1 MRNSFGVLFLML
13 APYTLYMLYYTSM
26 NTKIFKS
33 YDIRGIYPDELDEK
47 AAYSIGRATAMYLN
61 AKNIAIG
68 RDTRPSSNALFTA
81 LCKGVNEAGS
91 NVLDLGIATTPLVY
105 FSSAQPGVDGSI
117 VLTASHNP
125 VQWNGF
131 KITRREAVPIGG
143 NSGLKDIQGIAEKG
157 GFKRLLIHG
166 MVIPTDVK
174 NRYEDR
180 IASFW
185 NLKDKKY
192 KAVIDTAN
200 AMGILELPI
209 YKKTPNVSVTTLY
222 CDPEHPFE
230 CHEANPLKTET
241 LDELRKKVVEEKAD
255 IGIAYDG
262 DADRVGFIDETGAI
276 VPMDLVTG
284 LISAPVLI
292 KYPKAV
298 ILYDLRSSMS
308 VKEEIEKNGGIAKE
322 CMVGHANIKKQ
333 MREETA
339 ALGGE
344 LSGHYYFRENSFAEM
359 STLAVIFLMNR
370 MAETGKKLSEL
381 VAEIQKYHHSG
392 EINNTVTDAPEI
404 MAKLKE
410 KYKDGILSELDG
422 IKVSYPDPA
431 GGTLWWFNVRSS
443 NTEPLLRL
451 NLEAKTKEMM
461 EEKKAELLK
470 IITEK

>member
-1 MRNSFGVLFLML
+1 
-13 APYTLYMLYYTSM
+13 M
-26 NTKIFKS
+26 NTKIFKA
-33 YDIRGIYPDELDEK
+33 YDVRGIYPEDLDER
-47 AAYSIGRATAMYLN
+47 AAYSIGRATAVYLK
-61 AKNIAIG
+61 AKNIAVG
-68 RDTRPSSNALFTA
+68 RDTRPSSPALFTA
-81 LCKGVNEAGS
+81 LCKGISEAGS
-91 NVLDLGIATTPLVY
+91 NILDLGPATTPLVY
-105 FSSAQPGVDGSI
+105 FASRQSGVDGSI

-125 VQWNGF
+125 VNYNGF
-131 KITRREAVPIGG
+131 KITTRDAVPIGG
-143 NSGLKDIQGIAEKG
+143 NTGLKDIQAIAEKG
-157 GFKRLLIHG
+157 EWKRLLIHG
-166 MVIPTDVK
+166 MNIPTNVTG
-174 NRYEDR
+174 RYEDR

-185 NLKDKKY
+185 DLRDKKY
-192 KAVIDTAN
+192 KVVIDAAN

-209 YKKTPNVSVTTLY
+209 YGKSGGKVTVTTIN
-222 CDPEHPFE
+222 CDPAHPFE

-241 LDELRKKVVEEKAD
+241 LDELQKKVVEEHAD
-255 IGIAYDG
+255 LGIAYDG
-262 DADRVGFIDETGAI
+262 DADRVGFVDETGAI

-284 LISAPVLI
+284 LISAPVLV

-308 VKEEIEKNGGIAKE
+308 VKEEIEKNGGTAKE

-333 MREETA
+333 MRDETA

-359 STLAVIFLMNR
+359 STLAVVFLMDH
-370 MAETGKKLSEL
+370 MAKTGKKLSEL
-381 VAEIQKYHHSG
+381 VAEIKKYHHSG
-392 EINNTVTDAPEI
+392 EINNTVTDAPAI
-404 MAKLKE
+404 VAKLKE

-470 IITEK
+470 IITGV